1 MTGTLRGVSRQRGT
15 GRAKASRWIG
25 VVLVSVVAGCKAD
38 SPTKP
43 EIDLA
48 GPSYAKGGGGGG
60 GGGSGGGG
68 SIVVQTVNP
77 PSAVR
82 DTTIDVTITGS
93 GFASGARAVWSVAG
107 DTSQVHVK
115 STKFV
120 SSTQLIAQIEVPATA
135 TVASYDVEVMLRDG
149 KKGIG
154 AELFEV
160 LIGDPLASFHF
171 PVGAA
176 VDVRSDDLYQTAGYS
191 VYSTGVCGVYAK
203 MYATGSLASGGDATM
218 QTNNNRYRDHKCPAY
233 PRTLTLTYSDG
244 VVETAPVFMNVR
256 NVQSGISSIGIG
268 ATVKRALAIQ
278 TPRCEQL
285 LWSSVRQG
293 VPIPAD
299 SVLVTRLAS
308 DTWRVQSQPPPNN
321 KASCQANGVVYDM
334 DVDFT
339 VVTDRPLP

>member
-1 MTGTLRGVSRQRGT
+1 MTWTLRGVSGQRGA
-15 GRAKASRWIG
+15 GRAKALRWIG
-25 VVLVSVVAGCKAD
+25 VVMVTVVAGCRAD

-48 GPSYAKGGGGGG
+48 GPSFAKGGPG

-68 SIVVQTVNP
+68 GAVVVQTVNP

-82 DTTIDVTITGS
+82 DTTINVTITGS
-93 GFASGARAVWSVAG
+93 GFASGARAVWSVGG

-120 SSTQLIAQIEVPATA
+120 SSTQLVAQVEVPATA

-149 KKGIG
+149 KKGVG

-160 LIGDPLASFHF
+160 LMGDPLASFLF
-171 PVGAA
+171 PIDGAL
-176 VDVRSDDLYQTAGYS
+176 DVQSDGLFGAGDYS
-191 VYSTGVCGVYAK
+191 VYSTAVCGVYAK
-203 MYATGSLASGGDATM
+203 MYATEHLSNSGDATM
-218 QTNNNRYRDHKCPAY
+218 QTNNNRFRDHKCPGY

-256 NVQSGISSIGIG
+256 RVQTSTSSIPIG
-268 ATVKRALAIQ
+268 ETVKRPLAIQ

-293 VPIPAD
+293 VPIEAD
-299 SVLVTRLAS
+299 SVFVTRLAS
-308 DTWRVQSQPPPNN
+308 DTWRVQSQPSPNN
-321 KASCQANGVVYDM
+321 RASCLTNGVVYNM